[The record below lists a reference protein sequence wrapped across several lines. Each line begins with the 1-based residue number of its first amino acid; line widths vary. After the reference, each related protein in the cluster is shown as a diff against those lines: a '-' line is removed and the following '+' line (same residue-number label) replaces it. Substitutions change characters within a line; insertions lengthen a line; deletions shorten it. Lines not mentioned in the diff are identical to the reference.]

1 MQLAG
6 SADWGVH
13 AWLKNYYVTSVF
25 LKQVC
30 DVEAGNVSLDPGLKV
45 SAQQRQFRDSL
56 NA

>member
-13 AWLKNYYVTSVF
+13 AWLKNYNVTSVF

-30 DVEAGNVSLDPGLKV
+30 DVEAGDVSLDSGLKV
-45 SAQQRQFRDSL
+45 SAQQRQSRDSL
-56 NA
+56 YA